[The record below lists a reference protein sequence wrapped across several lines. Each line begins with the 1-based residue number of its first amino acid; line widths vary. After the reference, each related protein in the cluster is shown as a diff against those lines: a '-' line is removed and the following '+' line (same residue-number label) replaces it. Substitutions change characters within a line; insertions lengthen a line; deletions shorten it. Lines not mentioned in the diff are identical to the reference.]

1 MRKVRVDLGAQ
12 SYDIV
17 IGHDLAAEIEQFIR
31 QADFSKKAL
40 LITDSNVGPLYGKKV
55 LSILKKAGL
64 TVELVEIDRKSV
76 V

>member
-40 LITDSNVGPLYGKKV
+40 LITDNNY
-55 LSILKKAGL
+55 
-64 TVELVEIDRKSV
+64 
-76 V
+76 

>member
-17 IGHDLAAEIEQFIR
+17 IGHDMAAEIEQFIR

-40 LITDSNVGPLYGKKV
+40 LITDSNVGPLYGKKF
-55 LSILKKAGL
+55 
-64 TVELVEIDRKSV
+64 LVFSKRQG
-76 V
+76 